1 MTVVSQTVTVNS
13 ALGIHLRPA
22 GKLAEEGMR
31 YNCTI
36 RLIRNGKAVNGKSL
50 LSILSL
56 GIKNGYDVE
65 IQCDGRDEQEALD
78 AFVRILTDLD

>member
-1 MTVVSQTVTVNS
+1 MVSKTVTVNS

-31 YNCTI
+31 HSCAI
-36 RLIRNGKAVNGKSL
+36 RLIRNGKSVNGKSL

-56 GIKNGYDVE
+56 GIKNGYAVE
-65 IQCDGRDEQEALD
+65 IQCDGPDEQEALD
-78 AFVRILTDLD
+78 AFVRILTDME